1 MPSSGHL
8 NTALEERLRALV
20 STADR
25 DELLWV
31 SGYTAGLAAAE
42 QGASAQPVDGSAAIA
57 PTALPA
63 QTLTIWYGTETGNAR
78 GVAERLKQQAQ
89 ARGIDV
95 EMSDLAQVNPRQI
108 RKKELLAL
116 VMSTHGDGEPPETAE
131 AFHQFLHGDNAPRLD
146 DLEYSVLALG
156 DSSYPDFCEAGKNVD
171 ERLQALGAKPLI
183 QRIDCDVE
191 FDAEEAQWA
200 TALFE
205 RLESASQSHSVTSV
219 PSVASTPLQH
229 DRRNPYHAEVLERAP
244 LTVPPSGK
252 RVGHVVLSLEDSGI
266 EYAPGDSLGIQPR
279 NDDALVDELLQLTGL
294 SGDEEVVFDDSRLTL
309 RAAAT
314 ERLELTQVVV
324 PFLKE
329 WAALTGHDALNAIVD
344 DRERLRGW
352 LTTRQTVDVIRAYPG
367 EVTADQLVGA
377 LRKCAPRLYSIA
389 SSPEVAEDEVHLTVR
404 LETGDHDDRIRT
416 GAASGYLLERLQ
428 VGDTAPVYVEPNP
441 RFKPPDSGATPIIM
455 VGPGTGVA
463 PFRAFMQ
470 HREATGATGD
480 NWLFFGEQHRRTDFL
495 YQLDWQYWHETGWLN
510 RLSVAFSRDGAE
522 RTYVQHRILEEGTDV
537 NEWLERGAHF
547 YVCGNG
553 RGMAQAVEDALKTII
568 ATERRLTDEQ
578 AQQAIDLLKRE
589 GRYQKDVY

>member
-1 MPSSGHL
+1 MEKH
-8 NTALEERLRALV
+8 LRALV

-31 SGYTAGLAAAE
+31 SGYTAGLATADVEVTDQPLDAPAA
-42 QGASAQPVDGSAAIA
+42 SA
-57 PTALPA
+57 PTAPA
-63 QTLTIWYGTETGNAR
+63 TQSLTIWYGTETGNAQ
-78 GVAERLKQQAQ
+78 GVAERLKQQAE

-95 EMSDLAQVNPRQI
+95 EMSDLATVNPRQI

-116 VMSTHGDGEPPETAE
+116 VLSTHGDGEPPETAE
-131 AFHQFLHGDNAPRLD
+131 GFHRYLHADNAPRLD

-156 DSSYPDFCEAGKNVD
+156 DSSYPDFCEAGKNID
-171 ERLQALGAKPLI
+171 ERLQALGASPLGP
-183 QRIDCDVE
+183 RIDCDVE

-200 TALFE
+200 SMLFE
-205 RLESASQSHSVTSV
+205 RLESAPQSQTVQAV
-219 PSVASTPLQH
+219 PSTGSQH

-294 SGDEEVVFDDSRLTL
+294 SGDEEVAVDDSKLTL

-329 WAALTGHDALNAIVD
+329 WAALTGHDALEAIAN
-344 DRERLRGW
+344 DRERLRDW
-352 LTTRQTVDVIRAYPG
+352 LSTRQTVDVIRAYPG
-367 EVTADQLVGA
+367 EVSADQLVGA
-377 LRKCAPRLYSIA
+377 LRKCPPRLYSIA
-389 SSPEVAEDEVHLTVR
+389 SSPELADGEVHLTVR
-404 LETGDHDDRIRT
+404 LETGEHDDRTRT

-441 RFKPPDSGATPIIM
+441 RFKLPEAGSTPVIM

-470 HREATGATGD
+470 HREAIGATGG

-495 YQLDWQYWHETGWLN
+495 YQLDWQHWQETGLLN

-522 RTYVQHRILEEGTDV
+522 RKYVQHRILEEGADV

-553 RGMAQAVEDALKTII
+553 RGMAEAVEDALKTVI
-568 ATERRLTDEQ
+568 ATERGFNDEQ
-578 AQQAIDLLKRE
+578 AQQAIDLLKSE

>member
-1 MPSSGHL
+1 MPGLGQL
-8 NTALEERLRALV
+8 NAVLEKHLRALV

-31 SGYTAGLAAAE
+31 SGYTAGLATADVEVTDQPLDAPAA
-42 QGASAQPVDGSAAIA
+42 SA
-57 PTALPA
+57 PTAPA
-63 QTLTIWYGTETGNAR
+63 TQSLTIWYGTETGNAQ
-78 GVAERLKQQAQ
+78 GVAERLKQQAE

-95 EMSDLAQVNPRQI
+95 EMSDLATVNPRQI

-116 VMSTHGDGEPPETAE
+116 VLSTHGDGEPPETAE
-131 AFHQFLHGDNAPRLD
+131 GFHRYLHADNAPRLD

-156 DSSYPDFCEAGKNVD
+156 DSSYPDFCEAGKNID
-171 ERLQALGAKPLI
+171 ERLQALGASPLGP
-183 QRIDCDVE
+183 RIDCDVE

-200 TALFE
+200 SMLFE
-205 RLESASQSHSVTSV
+205 RLESAPQSQTVQAV
-219 PSVASTPLQH
+219 PSTGSQH

-294 SGDEEVVFDDSRLTL
+294 SGDEEVAVDDSKLTL

-329 WAALTGHDALNAIVD
+329 WAALTGHDALEAIAN
-344 DRERLRGW
+344 DRERLRDW
-352 LTTRQTVDVIRAYPG
+352 LSTRQTVDVIRAYPG
-367 EVTADQLVGA
+367 EVSADQLVGA
-377 LRKCAPRLYSIA
+377 LRKCPPRLYSIA
-389 SSPEVAEDEVHLTVR
+389 SSPELADGEVHLTVR
-404 LETGDHDDRIRT
+404 LETGEHDDRTRT

-441 RFKPPDSGATPIIM
+441 RFKLPEAGSTPVIM

-470 HREATGATGD
+470 HREAIGATGG

-495 YQLDWQYWHETGWLN
+495 YQLDWQHWQETGLLN

-522 RTYVQHRILEEGTDV
+522 RKYVQHRILEEGADV

-553 RGMAQAVEDALKTII
+553 RGMAEAVEDALKTVI
-568 ATERRLTDEQ
+568 ATERGFNDEQ
-578 AQQAIDLLKRE
+578 AQQAIDLLKSE

>member
-1 MPSSGHL
+1 MPGLGQL
-8 NTALEERLRALV
+8 NAVLEKHLRALV

-31 SGYTAGLAAAE
+31 SGYTAGLATADVEVTDQPLDAPAA
-42 QGASAQPVDGSAAIA
+42 SA
-57 PTALPA
+57 PTAPA
-63 QTLTIWYGTETGNAR
+63 TQSLTIWYGTETGNAQ
-78 GVAERLKQQAQ
+78 GVAERLKQQAE

-95 EMSDLAQVNPRQI
+95 EMSDLATVNPRQI

-116 VMSTHGDGEPPETAE
+116 VLSTHGDGEPPETAE
-131 AFHQFLHGDNAPRLD
+131 GFHRYLHADNAPRLD

-156 DSSYPDFCEAGKNVD
+156 DSSYPDFCEAGKNID
-171 ERLQALGAKPLI
+171 ERLQALGASPLGP
-183 QRIDCDVE
+183 RIDCDVE

-200 TALFE
+200 SMLFE
-205 RLESASQSHSVTSV
+205 RLESAPQSQSVQAV
-219 PSVASTPLQH
+219 PSTGSQH

-294 SGDEEVVFDDSRLTL
+294 SGDEEVAVDDSKLTL

-329 WAALTGHDALNAIVD
+329 WAALTGHDALEAIAN
-344 DRERLRGW
+344 DRERLRDW
-352 LTTRQTVDVIRAYPG
+352 LSTRQTVDVIRAYPG
-367 EVTADQLVGA
+367 EVSADQLVGA
-377 LRKCAPRLYSIA
+377 LRKCPPRLYSIA
-389 SSPEVAEDEVHLTVR
+389 SSPELADGEVHLTVR
-404 LETGDHDDRIRT
+404 LETGEHDDRTRT

-441 RFKPPDSGATPIIM
+441 RFKLPEAGSTPVIM

-470 HREATGATGD
+470 HREAIGATGG

-495 YQLDWQYWHETGWLN
+495 YQLDWQHWQETGLLN

-522 RTYVQHRILEEGTDV
+522 RKYVQHRILEEGADV

-553 RGMAQAVEDALKTII
+553 RGMAEAVEDALKTVI
-568 ATERRLTDEQ
+568 ATERGFNDEQ
-578 AQQAIDLLKRE
+578 AQQAIDLLKSE